1 MLRNGLLLQGGWK
14 AASRGLHLEGGVKGA
29 SSGLHLE
36 GGFKEAGSRGLYIRG
51 WGMCKK
57 YVPRQSIPKHFEH
70 ELRQRLRIASD
81 I

>member
-14 AASRGLHLEGGVKGA
+14 AASRGLHLEGGCKGA
-29 SSGLHLE
+29 SRGLQ
-36 GGFKEAGSRGLYIRG
+36 EAGSRGLYIRG